1 MLPVLDCT
9 LTPPLPSPSP
19 RFDYLHKKQ
28 SGGAGQYGRIIGELQ
43 PMTND
48 QLTQLEFVDGTVG
61 MNIPKSFIPG
71 IEKGFLE
78 VCEKGGYTPVRPL
91 PLMAVP
97 PSGLLTGHRVVG
109 LRMVLKDGV
118 SHAVDSSEMAFKLA
132 AMGAV
137 RQGTW
142 CVCSEA
148 RYLVGVCSEARYL
161 VCVCVCVVR
170 QCTLVALVCVCSWSR
185 CTCKTGTPIEALN
198 SPNL

>member
-1 MLPVLDCT
+1 MHRAAFVGLYTNPS
-9 LTPPLPSPSP
+9 PPLPSP

-78 VCEKGGYTPVRPL
+78 VCEKGGCTPVRPL

-97 PSGLLTGHRVVG
+97 P
-109 LRMVLKDGV
+109 
-118 SHAVDSSEMAFKLA
+118 
-132 AMGAV
+132 
-137 RQGTW
+137 QG
-142 CVCSEA
+142 C
-148 RYLVGVCSEARYL
+148 
-161 VCVCVCVVR
+161 
-170 QCTLVALVCVCSWSR
+170 
-185 CTCKTGTPIEALN
+185 
-198 SPNL
+198 